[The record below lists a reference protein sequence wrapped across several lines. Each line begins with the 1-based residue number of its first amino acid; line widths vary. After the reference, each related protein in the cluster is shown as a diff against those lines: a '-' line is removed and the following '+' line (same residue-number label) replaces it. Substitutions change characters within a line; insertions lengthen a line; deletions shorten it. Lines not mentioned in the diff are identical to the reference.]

1 MRCKTFLRL
10 VRTSMEPAA
19 SLTFSLGISHC
30 PDTILHSRNPNQA
43 AFPFSDCSKIF
54 ILDHILVL
62 NLIFLVLDRS
72 KLDRLAV

>member
-1 MRCKTFLRL
+1 
-10 VRTSMEPAA
+10 
-19 SLTFSLGISHC
+19 
-30 PDTILHSRNPNQA
+30 LHSRNPNQA